1 MNKMKLHATLLDMG
15 VVEENDTVVIKVSP
29 SDYPS
34 VYITIVGGLN
44 DVASYN
50 FQNNKLV
57 IIEGNNVHLTDILKM
72 KDLNLEEFE

>member
-34 VYITIVGGLN
+34 VYITIVSGLN
-44 DVASYN
+44 NVSSYI
-50 FQNNKLV
+50 FQNNELV
-57 IIEGNNVHLTDILKM
+57 IIEGKAHLTDILRM

>member
-34 VYITIVGGLN
+34 VYITVVSGLSS
-44 DVASYN
+44 VASYN
-50 FQNNKLV
+50 FQNNELV
-57 IIEGNNVHLTDILKM
+57 IIEGQAHLTDILRM